1 MDHQQIEKEL
11 ITIRE
16 SIWHLAK
23 EYKEDNQAL
32 LSILRTLESLHRE
45 IREQLFEPS
54 LPNTRHTLYSMIRDM
69 EESGGWPYIE
79 RMKLQNLLL
88 KLQEKQINSEPQEN
102 Q

>member
-1 MDHQQIEKEL
+1 MDSQKIQKEL
-11 ITIRE
+11 IVIKEDIR
-16 SIWHLAK
+16 HLAK
-23 EYKEDNQAL
+23 EYKEDNQTL

-54 LPNTRHTLYSMIRDM
+54 LPNNRHGLYSMIRDM

-79 RMKLQNLLL
+79 RMRLQTLLL

-102 Q
+102 K